1 MLMPTA
7 DLIFKNAD
15 VITMDD
21 RQTRADFVAVKGD
34 KILFAGSKDFLND
47 FTGPGTKFI
56 DCEGK
61 ALLPGFN
68 DAHCHIFS
76 FLRKL
81 NSIDLGA
88 PEIKSI
94 RDIQSVVKAKAA
106 KTPPDEWITGTDYNE
121 FYLAEKRHPTRWEI
135 DEAAP
140 DNPVMITHRSLHGCV
155 LNSKALALAGITIE
169 TPEMPGT
176 MIDRDVS
183 RGGEPNG
190 FLAEMVGYLR
200 EHVMPPMS
208 AQELKT
214 GIKLAN
220 AEYLSQGLTSLQ
232 DATYVNN
239 LNRWRH
245 YQSFKENGLLQS
257 RVSMMTGVETVQEFL
272 NAGLGFGAGDEN
284 LRLGAVKIVPALIAE
299 KMHPSPEELNHLV
312 LQIHRAGFQV
322 AIHGVQTQMIDAIIC
337 AYEYLQSVTP
347 DFSDRRHR
355 LEHCSECPPDLMDR
369 LKKLR
374 PVVVTHP
381 SFTYFSGDRYLA
393 TVEKN
398 VIPWLYRTGTLVK
411 SNLTVAGGSDSPIVP
426 NSPVMGIYGAV
437 TRLTSSG
444 QMLNPAE
451 KLTAAEVIKMYTLNA
466 AYVAHEETIKGSI
479 TAGKLADMVLL
490 SRNPTKV
497 SAEKI
502 KDIRVQMTVIG
513 GKVVW
518 EG

>member
-1 MLMPTA
+1 MPTT

-15 VITMDD
+15 VITVDAV
-21 RQTRADFVAVKGD
+21 QPKADFVAVKGN

-47 FTGPGTKFI
+47 FTGPVTKFI

-61 ALLPGFN
+61 TLLPGFN

-81 NSIDLGA
+81 TALDLSA
-88 PEIKSI
+88 PGIKSI
-94 RDIQSVVKAKAA
+94 RDIQAAVKTKAVQ
-106 KTPPDEWITGTDYNE
+106 TPPGEWITGTDYNE
-121 FYLAEKRHPTRWEI
+121 FYLAEKRHPTRWEL

-140 DNPVMITHRSLHGCV
+140 DNPVMLTHRSLHGCV

-169 TPEMPGT
+169 TSELPGT
-176 MIDRDVS
+176 MIDRDVT

-200 EHVMPPMS
+200 EHVMPPIFER
-208 AQELKT
+208 ELKT

-239 LNRWRH
+239 LNRWRR

-257 RVSMMTGVETVQEFL
+257 RVYMMTGLETVQEFQ
-272 NAGLGFGAGDEN
+272 NVGLGFGAGDEN
-284 LRLGAVKIVPALIAE
+284 LRLGAVKIIPTLIAD
-299 KMHPSPEELNHLV
+299 KMHPSPEELTDLV
-312 LQIHRAGFQV
+312 LQIHRAGFQL
-322 AIHGVQTQMIDAIIC
+322 AIHGVQTQMVDAIIC

-347 DFSDRRHR
+347 DYGTRRHR
-355 LEHCSECPPDLMDR
+355 IEHCSECPPPLMDR

-411 SNLTVAGGSDSPIVP
+411 SGLTVGGGSDSPIVP
-426 NSPVMGIYGAV
+426 NSPIMGIYGAV

-444 QMLNPAE
+444 QSLNPAE

-466 AYVAHEETIKGSI
+466 AFASHEETIKGSI
-479 TAGKLADMVLL
+479 SPGKLADMVLL
-490 SRNPTKV
+490 SRNPTT
-497 SAEKI
+497 AAGEEI
-502 KDIRVQMTVIG
+502 KDIKVQVTVIG